1 MSRAARISRRISLR
15 MVMEA
20 VIHGGPI
27 SRASIARQTGLSK
40 QTTSE
45 IARILETDGW
55 IQETGRT
62 SGHVGR
68 MATTYEMVPDAA
80 LFAAVD
86 LGGTKARTAIA
97 DLSCRIV
104 AEEVE
109 PTAAKGGRHV
119 PRQIARMCRTAAQ
132 RHDIPFERVRVG
144 VVGVPGVPERDS
156 GRILMAPNIAG
167 LDTFDFASELED
179 ALGMEV
185 YVENDVNL
193 AVQGENWLGAGGGS
207 DNLAFLALGTG
218 IGAGLV
224 LGGQLVRGA
233 AGAAGELGFLPFGT
247 DALSQPADAAG
258 ALERIVATD
267 GIRRRYAERSGRQAT
282 VPEIFD
288 RADRGDADAVSVLD
302 ETAEYLARAIVAL
315 CALADPGMVI
325 LGGSIGARAELVGR
339 VRALLADAVPTPLR
353 IEPSAL
359 GARATIAGAA
369 AVALGHL
376 HNTLFGPDVPEA
388 DIALPPAHI
397 IAFSRKRQRRRTR
410 TARSVTPTAMR
421 LTTAAGTARAPR
433 RSDDAR
439 PADPTHLRT
448 SARRKED
455 EPCAPDPY
463 VNRAAAG
470 PTHLS
475 TYLKED
481 HDMSTYRTLIR
492 RLPALAVA
500 AALAAAT
507 PAVAET
513 IGPQGESATP
523 SQTVTVSDAGAAT
536 LKGGGHTAALLWH
549 DQSDFVNAVT
559 AGATDEFDRL
569 GIEVIATTNAA
580 FDAAKQR
587 SDIETALV
595 KQPSIILALPL
606 DPVTSAEAFRAAVA
620 DGVKLVF
627 LSNLPSGYQHGVDY
641 AAIVTDDLFQM
652 GKQAADALA
661 EAMGGAG
668 TVGWIFH
675 DANYYVTNQRD
686 NAFKTTIEND
696 YPDITIVAEQG
707 ISDPARAEEIANA
720 MLLRHPDLGGVYVTW
735 AGPAEGVLAS
745 LRASGNKTTRIV
757 TLDLSEPIALD
768 MVQGGNV
775 VAIVADEAYELGRA
789 MAAAGARALL
799 GEETPP
805 FVVAPAITVTAD
817 NVAEGWQTS
826 LNRDAPKSVMEA
838 Q

>member
-27 SRASIARQTGLSK
+27 SRASVARQTGLSK

-55 IQETGRT
+55 IRETGRT

-68 MATTYEMVPDAA
+68 MATTYEVVADAA

-109 PTAAKGGRHV
+109 PTAAKGGRDV

-156 GRILMAPNIAG
+156 GRIRMAPNIAG

-247 DALSQPADAAG
+247 DALSQPAHAAG

-267 GIRRRYAERSGRQAT
+267 GICRRYAERSGRQAT
-282 VPEIFD
+282 VPEVFD

-302 ETAEYLARAIVAL
+302 ETAEYLTRAVVAL
-315 CALADPGMVI
+315 CAIADPGLVI

-339 VRALLADAVPTPLR
+339 VRVLLADAVPTPLR

-376 HNTLFGPDVPEA
+376 HNTLFGPDVPET

-397 IAFSRKRQRRRTR
+397 IAFSD
-410 TARSVTPTAMR
+410 
-421 LTTAAGTARAPR
+421 GTER
-433 RSDDAR
+433 DA
-439 PADPTHLRT
+439 
-448 SARRKED
+448 
-455 EPCAPDPY
+455 
-463 VNRAAAG
+463 
-470 PTHLS
+470 
-475 TYLKED
+475 
-481 HDMSTYRTLIR
+481 
-492 RLPALAVA
+492 
-500 AALAAAT
+500 
-507 PAVAET
+507 
-513 IGPQGESATP
+513 
-523 SQTVTVSDAGAAT
+523 
-536 LKGGGHTAALLWH
+536 
-549 DQSDFVNAVT
+549 
-559 AGATDEFDRL
+559 DR
-569 GIEVIATTNAA
+569 
-580 FDAAKQR
+580 
-587 SDIETALV
+587 
-595 KQPSIILALPL
+595 
-606 DPVTSAEAFRAAVA
+606 
-620 DGVKLVF
+620 
-627 LSNLPSGYQHGVDY
+627 
-641 AAIVTDDLFQM
+641 
-652 GKQAADALA
+652 
-661 EAMGGAG
+661 
-668 TVGWIFH
+668 
-675 DANYYVTNQRD
+675 
-686 NAFKTTIEND
+686 
-696 YPDITIVAEQG
+696 
-707 ISDPARAEEIANA
+707 
-720 MLLRHPDLGGVYVTW
+720 
-735 AGPAEGVLAS
+735 
-745 LRASGNKTTRIV
+745 
-757 TLDLSEPIALD
+757 
-768 MVQGGNV
+768 
-775 VAIVADEAYELGRA
+775 DEADNSGRDRKSTEALG
-789 MAAAGARALL
+789 
-799 GEETPP
+799 
-805 FVVAPAITVTAD
+805 
-817 NVAEGWQTS
+817 
-826 LNRDAPKSVMEA
+826 
-838 Q
+838 